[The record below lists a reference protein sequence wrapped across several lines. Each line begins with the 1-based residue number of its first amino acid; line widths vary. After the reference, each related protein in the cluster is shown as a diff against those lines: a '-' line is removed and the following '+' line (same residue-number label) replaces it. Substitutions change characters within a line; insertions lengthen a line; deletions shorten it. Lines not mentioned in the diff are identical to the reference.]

1 MGIILWQM
9 TSRLPPEIREQVL
22 ILWLKAYSRD
32 DIAKIVGVGSGTVS
46 GIVND
51 YNRRNP
57 GFELLREFV
66 VAIRKEGTNVR
77 HFASAIRLQR
87 LLESHSL
94 TAEQIESFIANAAT
108 QCLKRKEDLN
118 KFIGDVNK
126 TADLSNR
133 AEVPLEE
140 LPVHIQEKERKLQSL
155 TRDVYL
161 LKEEEREAARKCN
174 AVQTQLEE
182 SRKHLVQVQEKQA
195 SWNML
200 EMVTCERDNLDGA
213 LASCVKEMSWYK
225 PACRYLVYA
234 LYEANK
240 KLSKMTSAAQQ
251 IPRNQLNKNYRR

>member
-1 MGIILWQM
+1 M
-9 TSRLPPEIREQVL
+9 TLRLQPEIREQVL
-22 ILWLKAYSRD
+22 VLWLKAYSRD
-32 DIAKIVGVGSGTVS
+32 DIAKIVGIGSGTVS

-77 HFASAIRLQR
+77 HFASAIRLQW

-94 TAEQIESFIANAAT
+94 TAEQTESFIAKAAI
-108 QCLKRKEDLN
+108 QCFKRKKDLN

-126 TADLSNR
+126 TADLANKT
-133 AEVPLEE
+133 EVPLEE

-155 TRDVYL
+155 TMAVL
-161 LKEEEREAARKCN
+161 SIKEEEKEAVRKRN
-174 AVQTQLEE
+174 AVQIQLEE

-195 SWNML
+195 LRCML
-200 EMVTCERDNLDGA
+200 EKVTWERDNLGRA

-225 PACRYLVYA
+225 PACRYLVHA
-234 LYEANK
+234 LSEANK
-240 KLSKMTSAAQQ
+240 KLSEMTSAAKQ
-251 IPRNQLNKNYRR
+251 IPRNQTNQELS